1 MLFNSLNFIAFY
13 TVVLFLFYILS
24 PKYRW
29 LLLLAA
35 SYYFYACWKIE
46 YAAILL
52 STTLITYITAF
63 PIQKGS
69 KKKLYLFL
77 SIVLN
82 LGHLFYFK
90 YLSFFLNNGNA
101 ALQKFNLIYNSPSF
115 KILIPV
121 GISFYIFKAISY
133 SIDVYR
139 GVTKPEKHF
148 GIFALYVSFFPE
160 LFAGP
165 IDRASR
171 LLPQFKGTKKLNFEL
186 FKNGMMLMLWGYYKK
201 VVIADRLA
209 PIVDRVFDNPL
220 YYNGFTFTIATLLFA
235 IQIYCDFSG
244 YTDIASGVSR
254 TMGIDLSDNFNR
266 PYSSESIIEF
276 WKRWH
281 ISLSYWLRDYVYIPL
296 GGNRVSKFR
305 WYWNLFITFLICGFW
320 HGAQLTFIIWGCI
333 HGIYAIISHSTK
345 AIRQKIIAIIHIYK
359 FPLVHKFFRIS
370 ITFLYVCFAWIFF
383 RAHTISD
390 AFQIIRSLPSG
401 WDTLLHV
408 QKLYDFVHSIGLDIY
423 ELLIISISIFILFTV
438 HTIEVH
444 ISTER
449 MFEGK
454 PLAVRWILYYVIIF
468 YIVIFG
474 KLNQNI
480 FIYFQF

>member
-281 ISLSYWLRDYVYIPL
+281 ISLSYWLRDYVYTSPW
-296 GGNRVSKFR
+296 R
-305 WYWNLFITFLICGFW
+305 
-320 HGAQLTFIIWGCI
+320 
-333 HGIYAIISHSTK
+333 
-345 AIRQKIIAIIHIYK
+345 
-359 FPLVHKFFRIS
+359 
-370 ITFLYVCFAWIFF
+370 
-383 RAHTISD
+383 
-390 AFQIIRSLPSG
+390 
-401 WDTLLHV
+401 
-408 QKLYDFVHSIGLDIY
+408 
-423 ELLIISISIFILFTV
+423 
-438 HTIEVH
+438 
-444 ISTER
+444 
-449 MFEGK
+449 
-454 PLAVRWILYYVIIF
+454 
-468 YIVIFG
+468 
-474 KLNQNI
+474 
-480 FIYFQF
+480 